1 MCSNLNNSDE
11 EFFLDVGDSTVVYTL
26 SNKLSKPEV
35 SKINEGAIKVR
46 LPTFTNGKYLLD
58 KIFNVYQVLG
68 EDNYLKKITPSQ
80 ELYTSL
86 CVIATK
92 YSITGQE
99 IITGGLNLNQTKEV
113 CKNYSPY
120 LEIERIKT
128 KKI

>member
-1 MCSNLNNSDE
+1 MLVILPL
-11 EFFLDVGDSTVVYTL
+11 FHTL

-92 YSITGQE
+92 I
-99 IITGGLNLNQTKEV
+99 
-113 CKNYSPY
+113 
-120 LEIERIKT
+120 
-128 KKI
+128 